1 LKGGLIG
8 ELQQYFT
15 VNKITDDKEKI
26 ANLLLFGG
34 AGISKTYKPL
44 DAGGQNMTV
53 ALQTTSEQTDS
64 CAVVGLFIFLKHFY
78 KNFNFFLALPMSNV
92 ILEGRLDIPLNKYW
106 DEFNEEFDKL
116 KIQRNRKEEKEKE
129 IRKKDKENEEKEF
142 DFPFEF

>member
-1 LKGGLIG
+1 MKGGLIG

-106 DEFNEEFDKL
+106 MNLMKSLINSKF
-116 KIQRNRKEEKEKE
+116 KE
-129 IRKKDKENEEKEF
+129 IERRRRKKK
-142 DFPFEF
+142 